1 MPQFESVFLFLQDT
15 KQTID
20 EHIAKNIESHDCN
33 EKSKQIEEKMYRLEQ
48 EKIALEHQLQ
58 NQAEVLAAA
67 RQNIQTQQTK
77 LSYVEKSIIKQK
89 RTTEKLLADLKVFES
104 SRRGMLSRL
113 RLKK

>member
-1 MPQFESVFLFLQDT
+1 
-15 KQTID
+15 
-20 EHIAKNIESHDCN
+20 
-33 EKSKQIEEKMYRLEQ
+33 MYRLEQ
-48 EKIALEHQLQ
+48 EKKIALEHQLQ
-58 NQAEVLAAA
+58 NQAEVLVAA

-77 LSYVEKSIIKQK
+77 LSYVEKSIIKQN